1 MCKKSLLCYN
11 AGIMSLVKPALVPKH
26 TIYGFF
32 LLGLVSSIA
41 FRAII
46 LFQHL
51 EPSWVRPAWYI
62 GVLGYL
68 FFFLYRYRIS
78 KKRKKAIDDFAL
90 IKKVR
95 SGAALNEEDRE
106 VLAYL
111 LLSIKSS
118 LEDVNYATI
127 FLFSILA
134 ILADIS
140 LTLVK

>member
-1 MCKKSLLCYN
+1 MCKKHLLCYN
-11 AGIMSLVKPALVPKH
+11 AGIMSLAKPALVPKH
-26 TIYGFF
+26 IIYGFF
-32 LLGLVSSIA
+32 LLGLVSSVA

-51 EPSWVRPAWYI
+51 EPSWVRPAWYT

-90 IKKVR
+90 IEKVR
-95 SGAALNEEDRE
+95 SGSALTREDRE
-106 VLAYL
+106 VLVYL

-134 ILADIS
+134 ILADIA
-140 LTLVK
+140 LTLLK

>member
-1 MCKKSLLCYN
+1 
-11 AGIMSLVKPALVPKH
+11 MSFTKPALVPKH
-26 TIYGFF
+26 VIYGFF
-32 LLGLVSSIA
+32 LLGLVSSVA
-41 FRAII
+41 FRTII
-46 LFQHL
+46 LFQQV
-51 EPSWVRPAWYI
+51 EPSWVRPAWYT
-62 GVLGYL
+62 GVVGYL

-95 SGAALNEEDRE
+95 SGTALTEEDRE

-118 LEDVNYATI
+118 LEDVNYAMI

-134 ILADIS
+134 ILADIA
-140 LTLVK
+140 LTLLK